1 MAQINSGKL
10 LAAVMDASN
19 TAQADANA
27 VSRDAATK
35 LAVLALLAELGGSR
49 VQEDALDFQGSRFV
63 LPEQF
68 KGRLPEASKWLL
80 EYEEQQNAETDMNR
94 TFPYR
99 CYDVANAVQ
108 LALKKVFGTT
118 GVGTSIQT
126 MFGSIPPEFVTVPN
140 GVGTTTEVPWNRVKF
155 DALSGHIDIGAK
167 RTSDGIVGIVSV
179 TAPRKY
185 RSMVQGFFN
194 AVEEELKSNSLYR
207 GKAVINGSEIKFLDT
222 TKVKRED
229 VVYGDAV
236 MADLEANLWTPIR
249 HADALREQGIPL
261 KRAVLLEGPYGTG
274 KSLAGYL
281 TAQSAQQHSWTFI
294 MAPPGEDL
302 NEAMQTAKLYA
313 PAVVFF
319 EDIDVLQSNDPEA
332 VSKLL
337 DSFDG
342 IGGKGQEVIAVLTTN
357 NKDKIHKGMLRPGR
371 LDALIHIAEL
381 DAGGVE
387 KLIKAAIPRE
397 KLVNIDYAE
406 IFKSVEGYL
415 PAFVREVANR
425 AYRYAMA
432 RVDGVPEALFT
443 EDFTSAAGSLRPQFD
458 LMTGAS
464 EIKERT
470 GLGAAMREEIKEVL
484 ESTTFFDIDNDK
496 VGSDLP
502 AYAPWHTKVNLN
514 K

>member
-1 MAQINSGKL
+1 MSNINSGKL
-10 LAAVMDASN
+10 LAAVLDASN
-19 TAQADANA
+19 AAKAEQSS
-27 VSRDAATK
+27 VSRDVATK
-35 LAVLALLAELGGSR
+35 AAVLALLAELGGSR

-68 KGRLPEASKWLL
+68 KGRLKEASAWLL
-80 EYEEQQNAETDMNR
+80 DYEEQQNAETEMNR

-126 MFGSIPPEFVTVPN
+126 MFGPIPPEFVTVN
-140 GVGTTTEVPWNRVKF
+140 TGVSTTTEVPWNRVKF
-155 DALSGHIDIGAK
+155 DALSGHIDISAR
-167 RTSDGIVGIVSV
+167 RTKDGYVGCVAV

-185 RSMVQGFFN
+185 RSMITGFFN
-194 AVEEELKSNSLYR
+194 AVEEELRTNSIYR
-207 GKAVINGSEIKFLDT
+207 GKPIINGSDITFLDT
-222 TKVKRED
+222 SKVKRED

-236 MADLEANLWTPIR
+236 MRDLEANLWAPIK
-249 HADALREQGIPL
+249 HADKLRQQGIPL

-281 TAQSAQQHSWTFI
+281 TAQVASEHGWTFI
-294 MAPPGEDL
+294 MAPPGGDL

-371 LDALIHIAEL
+371 LDALIRIAEL

-387 KLIKAAIPRE
+387 KLIKAAIPRDM
-397 KLVNIDYAE
+397 LVNIDYAE
-406 IFKSVEGYL
+406 IFKAVEGYL

-425 AYRYAMA
+425 TYRYAMA
-432 RVDGVPEALFT
+432 RVDDTPEALFT
-443 EDFTSAAGSLRPQFD
+443 EDFVAAAESLRPQFD
-458 LMTGAS
+458 LMTGAK
-464 EIKERT
+464 EVQERT
-470 GLGAAMREEIKEVL
+470 GLDAAFRHTVADMLEAQKVFDADGDPSYHYAKTEV
-484 ESTTFFDIDNDK
+484 DR
-496 VGSDLP
+496 
-502 AYAPWHTKVNLN
+502 TK
-514 K
+514 